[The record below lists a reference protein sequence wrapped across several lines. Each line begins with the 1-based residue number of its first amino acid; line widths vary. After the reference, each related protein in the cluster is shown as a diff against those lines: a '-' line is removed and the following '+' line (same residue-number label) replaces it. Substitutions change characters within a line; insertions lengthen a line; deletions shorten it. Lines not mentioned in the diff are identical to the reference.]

1 MNEVRLQQT
10 AAQPSVSSASS
21 TGNIKVSPQVSGKDL
36 PEKDVQ
42 SEALAK
48 AQEAP
53 KLASDSLQVEVK
65 KLNEFVQTVQRDLQ
79 FSVDED
85 LDRTV
90 IKVVDSASGDLIR
103 QIPED
108 VFLELA
114 RSLKEDGKVN
124 LLDTLG

>member
-1 MNEVRLQQT
+1 MNEVRALQ
-10 AAQPSVSSASS
+10 AVAQVPASS
-21 TGNIKVSPQVSGKDL
+21 TGNIKVNGQVSGKGL
-36 PEKDVQ
+36 PETAVQAKESANVLDVQ
-42 SEALAK
+42 K
-48 AQEAP
+48 MAP
-53 KLASDSLQVEVK
+53 ESLEIEVK
-65 KLNEFVQTVQRDLQ
+65 KLNDFVQTVQRDLQ

-103 QIPED
+103 QIPDD

-114 RSLKEDGKVN
+114 RSLKEEGKVN